1 MPEEGASH
9 LGQYV
14 ENLKESKI
22 QVKIADL
29 GFARGLDD
37 SLAQTLCGTPINMA
51 PEVIN
56 GHGYNGAADIWSLG
70 TILFEMLTGYSPF
83 TGRSKEDLKNN
94 IKKGSF
100 AIPKR
105 LKLSLNCVHFLNSC
119 LQTDPKMRITFEQ
132 LMQHSFL
139 RMEDDR

>member
-37 SLAQTLCGTPINMA
+37 SLA
-51 PEVIN
+51 
-56 GHGYNGAADIWSLG
+56 
-70 TILFEMLTGYSPF
+70 
-83 TGRSKEDLKNN
+83 
-94 IKKGSF
+94 
-100 AIPKR
+100 
-105 LKLSLNCVHFLNSC
+105 
-119 LQTDPKMRITFEQ
+119 
-132 LMQHSFL
+132 
-139 RMEDDR
+139 

>member
-1 MPEEGASH
+1 
-9 LGQYV
+9 
-14 ENLKESKI
+14 
-22 QVKIADL
+22 
-29 GFARGLDD
+29 
-37 SLAQTLCGTPINMA
+37 MA

-56 GHGYNGAADIWSLG
+56 GQGYNGAADIWSLG
-70 TILFEMLTGYSPF
+70 TILFELLTGYSPF

-119 LQTDPKMRITFEQ
+119 LQTDPNMRITFE
-132 LMQHSFL
+132 
-139 RMEDDR
+139 